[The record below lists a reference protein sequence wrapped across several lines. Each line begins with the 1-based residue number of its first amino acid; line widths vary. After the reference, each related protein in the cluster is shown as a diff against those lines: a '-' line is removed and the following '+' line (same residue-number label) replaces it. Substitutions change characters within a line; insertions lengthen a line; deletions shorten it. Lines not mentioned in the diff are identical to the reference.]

1 MMTHLPERSFEC
13 ISQTNRTFEAMDEYA
28 DAIRF
33 FGAAGRHG
41 HAARLARRCGMD
53 NELMHLA
60 LQSPPEMMLDSARY
74 LEERGELEKAT
85 TLYHKA
91 GNAGKALE
99 LCFAHDLFEPLAG
112 IVKSVAD
119 DEDAD
124 PKLVAK
130 CASYFLD
137 NGRYDDAAR
146 LLVKGGDHT
155 RGLELI
161 VEHDVKIDEE
171 LAEALTPPKGVD
183 PGDGGISEEA
193 RKQLLMKIAAVC
205 KNQGSYHL
213 ACKKYTQAG
222 DKMKA
227 MKALL
232 KSGDTEKIC
241 FFAGV
246 SRQREIYVMSA
257 NYLQTLRWHGD
268 PELTKHII
276 QFYTKARAVESLSGF
291 YESVA
296 QIEIDEYR
304 DYDKAADA
312 LRDAAK
318 HLAKAASKGNAD
330 GHHDAAMRSLEG
342 RTELVET
349 FVRARA
355 LLADKNVAE
364 AVELCQGM
372 IADPRARD
380 ESEVTIRVGD
390 VYAMMVE
397 HWYQA
402 NDLRRCRELV
412 AEMRGR
418 AGLAAEPYLEATM
431 LADIDGGGENGAG
444 ARGGRKAGSRR
455 EDGVAATSPA
465 EEEGYLHGADDD
477 ADGEFYMDEEVRS
490 DDDDGA

>member
-1 MMTHLPERSFEC
+1 M
-13 ISQTNRTFEAMDEYA
+13 
-28 DAIRF
+28 
-33 FGAAGRHG
+33 
-41 HAARLARRCGMD
+41 
-53 NELMHLA
+53 
-60 LQSPPEMMLDSARY
+60 
-74 LEERGELEKAT
+74 
-85 TLYHKA
+85 
-91 GNAGKALE
+91 
-99 LCFAHDLFEPLAG
+99 
-112 IVKSVAD
+112 
-119 DEDAD
+119 
-124 PKLVAK
+124 
-130 CASYFLD
+130 
-137 NGRYDDAAR
+137 
-146 LLVKGGDHT
+146 
-155 RGLELI
+155 
-161 VEHDVKIDEE
+161 EHDVKIDEE
-171 LAEALTPPKGVD
+171 LAEALTPPKGAD
-183 PGDGGISEEA
+183 PKDGGISEEA
-193 RKQLLMKIAAVC
+193 RKALLMKIAAVC

-246 SRQREIYVMSA
+246 SRQREIYVMTA

-268 PELTKHII
+268 PELTKHIV

-318 HLAKAASKGNAD
+318 HLAKSKAD
-330 GHHDAAMRSLEG
+330 GHDAMMRSLEA

-349 FVRARA
+349 FVRART
-355 LLADKNVAE
+355 LLAAGDVAE
-364 AVELCQGM
+364 ATRLCERM

-402 NDLRRCRELV
+402 KDLKGAASWWRSCESARGSRRNLTWRRPCSPRSTE
-412 AEMRGR
+412 RR
-418 AGLAAEPYLEATM
+418 
-431 LADIDGGGENGAG
+431 G
-444 ARGGRKAGSRR
+444 ARGGGRRVRGGRTRRRRPRRRRRGTCTAPTTTPTGSFTWTRR
-455 EDGVAATSPA
+455 FTRTTTGRESGR
-465 EEEGYLHGADDD
+465 GARRST
-477 ADGEFYMDEEVRS
+477 ARRGMRETRARSGRRLVRVIRS
-490 DDDDGA
+490 

>member
-1 MMTHLPERSFEC
+1 
-13 ISQTNRTFEAMDEYA
+13 MDEYA

-74 LEERGELEKAT
+74 LEERGEFEKAT

-99 LCFAHDLFEPLAG
+99 LCFAHDLFDLLAG
-112 IVKSVAD
+112 IVATVAD

-137 NGRYDDAAR
+137 NGRYGDAAR
-146 LLVKGGDHT
+146 LLVKGGDVA

-161 VEHDVKIDEE
+161 VEHDVKIDEA
-171 LAEALTPPKGVD
+171 LAEALTPPKSAD
-183 PGDGGISEEA
+183 PKEDGGISEEA
-193 RKQLLMKIAAVC
+193 RKATLMKIAAVC

-268 PELTKHII
+268 PELTKHIV

-318 HLAKAASKGNAD
+318 HLAKSKAD
-330 GHHDAAMRSLEG
+330 GHDALMRSLEA

-349 FVRARA
+349 FVRART
-355 LLADKNVAE
+355 LLAAGDVAE
-364 AVELCQGM
+364 ATRLCEHM

-390 VYAMMVE
+390 VYAMLVE

-402 NDLRRCRELV
+402 RDLKRCRGLV
-412 AEMRGR
+412 AEMREA

-431 LADIDGGGENGAG
+431 LAEIDGGATGAK
-444 ARGGRKAGSRR
+444 GGDRKAGPRR
-455 EDGVAATSPA
+455 EDGFEATSPT

-477 ADGEFYMDEEVRS
+477 ADGEFYMDEEVHS
-490 DDDDGA
+490 DDDGA

>member
-1 MMTHLPERSFEC
+1 
-13 ISQTNRTFEAMDEYA
+13 MDP
-28 DAIRF
+28 R
-33 FGAAGRHG
+33 
-41 HAARLARRCGMD
+41 
-53 NELMHLA
+53 
-60 LQSPPEMMLDSARY
+60 
-74 LEERGELEKAT
+74 
-85 TLYHKA
+85 
-91 GNAGKALE
+91 
-99 LCFAHDLFEPLAG
+99 
-112 IVKSVAD
+112 
-119 DEDAD
+119 
-124 PKLVAK
+124 
-130 CASYFLD
+130 
-137 NGRYDDAAR
+137 
-146 LLVKGGDHT
+146 
-155 RGLELI
+155 
-161 VEHDVKIDEE
+161 
-171 LAEALTPPKGVD
+171 
-183 PGDGGISEEA
+183 DGGISEEA

-257 NYLQTLRWHGD
+257 NYLQTLRWHGN
-268 PELTKHII
+268 PELTKHIV
-276 QFYTKARAVESLSGF
+276 QFYTKAGGESLSGF

-318 HLAKAASKGNAD
+318 HLAKSKAD
-330 GHHDAAMRSLEG
+330 GHDAMMRSLEA

-349 FVRARA
+349 FTRART

-431 LADIDGGGENGAG
+431 LAELDGGGENGAG

-455 EDGVAATSPA
+455 EDGVVATSPA

-477 ADGEFYMDEEVRS
+477 ADGEFYMDEEVHS
-490 DDDDGA
+490 DDDGA

>member
-1 MMTHLPERSFEC
+1 
-13 ISQTNRTFEAMDEYA
+13 MDEYA

-99 LCFAHDLFEPLAG
+99 LCFAHDLFDLLAG
-112 IVKSVAD
+112 IVAAVAD
-119 DEDAD
+119 DTDAD

-137 NGRYDDAAR
+137 NGRYGDAAR
-146 LLVKGGDHT
+146 LLVKGGDVV

-161 VEHDVKIDEE
+161 VEHDVKIDEA
-171 LAEALTPPKGVD
+171 LAEALTPPKSAD
-183 PGDGGISEEA
+183 PNSDGGISEEA
-193 RKQLLMKIAAVC
+193 RKATLMKIAAVC

-268 PELTKHII
+268 PELTKHIV

-318 HLAKAASKGNAD
+318 HLAKSKAD
-330 GHHDAAMRSLEG
+330 GHDALMRSLEA

-349 FVRARA
+349 FVRART
-355 LLADKNVAE
+355 LLAAGDVAE
-364 AVELCQGM
+364 ATRLCEQM

-390 VYAMMVE
+390 VYAMLVE

-402 NDLRRCRELV
+402 RDLKRCRGLV
-412 AEMRGR
+412 AEMREA

-431 LADIDGGGENGAG
+431 LAEIDGGATGAK
-444 ARGGRKAGSRR
+444 GGDRKGLGSRR
-455 EDGVAATSPA
+455 EDGFEATSPT

-477 ADGEFYMDEEVRS
+477 ADGEFYMDEEVHS
-490 DDDDGA
+490 DDDGA

>member
-1 MMTHLPERSFEC
+1 
-13 ISQTNRTFEAMDEYA
+13 MDEYA

-130 CASYFLD
+130 CAAYFLD

-146 LLVKGGDHT
+146 LLVKGGDHA

-171 LAEALTPPKGVD
+171 LAEAFTPPKGAD
-183 PGDGGISEEA
+183 PKDGGISEEA
-193 RKQLLMKIAAVC
+193 RKALLMKIAAVC

-246 SRQREIYVMSA
+246 SRQREIYVMTA

-268 PELTKHII
+268 PELTKHIV

-318 HLAKAASKGNAD
+318 HLAKSKAD
-330 GHHDAAMRSLEG
+330 GHDAMMRSLEA

-349 FVRARA
+349 FVRART
-355 LLADKNVAE
+355 LLAAGDVAE
-364 AVELCQGM
+364 ATRLCERM

-402 NDLRRCRELV
+402 KDLKRCRELV
-412 AEMRGR
+412 AELRER

-431 LADIDGGGENGAG
+431 LAEIDGETG
-444 ARGGRKAGSRR
+444 ARGGGGKAGSRR
-455 EDGVAATSPA
+455 EDAPATSPT

-477 ADGEFYMDEEVRS
+477 ADGEFYMDEEVHS
-490 DDDDGA
+490 DDDGS

>member
-1 MMTHLPERSFEC
+1 
-13 ISQTNRTFEAMDEYA
+13 MDEYA

-112 IVKSVAD
+112 IVKAVAD

-130 CASYFLD
+130 CAAYFLD

-146 LLVKGGDHT
+146 LLVKGGDHE

-183 PGDGGISEEA
+183 PRDGGISEEA

-257 NYLQTLRWHGD
+257 NYLQTLRWHGN
-268 PELTKHII
+268 PELTKHIV
-276 QFYTKARAVESLSGF
+276 QFYTKAKALESLSGF

-364 AVELCQGM
+364 AVELCEGM

-431 LADIDGGGENGAG
+431 LAEIDGGGENGAG

-455 EDGVAATSPA
+455 EDGVVATSPA